1 MLTSSYRCLVA
12 GGLLA
17 LVQLAGCSEKE
28 EAAKPVLYAGP
39 LVETTNVETLVS
51 DSARL
56 QLRLTAP
63 LEQQYENG
71 DMLYRKSVKVQVY
84 DKPGKVIVNT
94 LAAKFGKLDKNKQLY
109 TMRGDVR
116 VANVPQQQTLK
127 TEELFYDKMKRRIY
141 TDTAMFVEVKTP
153 TEKLWGYGLEANED
167 FSRYTIHRPVGNFLL
182 NQEQSAAP
190 K

>member
-1 MLTSSYRCLVA
+1 MWFARYQYLVA
-12 GGLLA
+12 AGLLA
-17 LVQLAGCSEKE
+17 TLQLAGCEQKE
-28 EAAKPVLYAGP
+28 EAAHPISYIGP

-84 DKPGKVIVNT
+84 DKPGKIIVNT

-116 VANVPQQQTLK
+116 VANVPQQQTLQ
-127 TEELFYDKMKRRIY
+127 TEELFYDKMKRKIY
-141 TDTAMFVEVKTP
+141 TEPTMKVRVQTP
-153 TEKLWGYGLEANED
+153 TEVLTGEGLEANED
-167 FSRYTIHRPVGNFLL
+167 FSRYRIFKPIGTFTLDQAKAQGI
-182 NQEQSAAP
+182 
-190 K
+190 

>member
-1 MLTSSYRCLVA
+1 MLPVRHRWLA
-12 GGLLA
+12 AGLLA
-17 LVQLAGCSEKE
+17 TLQLTGCETKE
-28 EAAKPVLYAGP
+28 DAAKPVLYAGP

-116 VANVPQQQTLK
+116 VANVPQQQTLQ
-127 TEELFYDKMKRRIY
+127 TEELFYDKMKRKIY
-141 TDTAMFVEVKTP
+141 TDPTMKVRVQTP
-153 TEKLWGYGLEANED
+153 TEVLTGVGLEANED
-167 FSRYTIHRPVGNFLL
+167 FSRYRIFKPIGTFTLDQAKAQGI
-182 NQEQSAAP
+182 
-190 K
+190 

>member
-1 MLTSSYRCLVA
+1 MLFPRNRYLAAVA
-12 GGLLA
+12 LGVLGLA
-17 LVQLAGCSEKE
+17 SCTEKDD
-28 EAAKPVLYAGP
+28 EAAKPIVYSGP

-94 LAAKFGKLDKNKQLY
+94 LDARFGQLDKAKQLY
-109 TMRGDVR
+109 IMRGDVR
-116 VANVPQQQTLK
+116 VANVPQQQTLR
-127 TEELFYDKMKRRIY
+127 TEELFYDKLKRKIY
-141 TDTAMFVEVKTP
+141 TDTAMAVRVQTP
-153 TEKLWGYGLEANED
+153 TEVLTGFGLSANED
-167 FSRYTIHRPVGNFLL
+167 FSRYRILRPVGTFTLD
-182 NQEQSAAP
+182 QAKAQGI
-190 K
+190 

>member
-1 MLTSSYRCLVA
+1 MLFPRNRYLVVTA
-12 GGLLA
+12 LGALGLA
-17 LVQLAGCSEKE
+17 SCTGKDD
-28 EAAKPVLYAGP
+28 EAAKPIFYTGP

-94 LAAKFGKLDKNKQLY
+94 LDAKFGKLDKAKQLY
-109 TMRGDVR
+109 IMRGDVR
-116 VANVPQQQTLK
+116 VANVPQQQTLR
-127 TEELFYDKMKRRIY
+127 TEELFYDKLKRKIY
-141 TDTAMFVEVKTP
+141 TDTAMAVRVQTP
-153 TEKLWGYGLEANED
+153 TEVLTGFGLSANED
-167 FSRYTIHRPVGNFLL
+167 FSRYRILRPVGTFTV
-182 NQEQSAAP
+182 EQAKAQGI
-190 K
+190 

>member
-1 MLTSSYRCLVA
+1 MLIFSYRRLA
-12 GGLLA
+12 AAMLLA
-17 LVQLAGCSEKE
+17 SFQLVGCEEKAE
-28 EAAKPVLYAGP
+28 EAKPITYTGP

-94 LAAKFGKLDKNKQLY
+94 LDAKFGKLDKNKQLY
-109 TMRGDVR
+109 IMRGDVR
-116 VANVPQQQTLK
+116 VANVPQQQTLR
-127 TEELFYDKMKRRIY
+127 TEELFYDKLKHKIY
-141 TDTAMFVEVKTP
+141 TDTAMAVRVQTP
-153 TEKLWGYGLEANED
+153 TEVLTGRGLEANED
-167 FSRYTIHRPVGNFLL
+167 FSRYRILRPIGTFTL
-182 NQEQSAAP
+182 NQAKEQGI
-190 K
+190 

>member
-1 MLTSSYRCLVA
+1 MGLPGYRHLAVSA
-12 GGLLA
+12 LLA
-17 LVQLAGCSEKE
+17 ALALAGCEEKDI
-28 EAAKPVLYAGP
+28 AIKPVLYSGP

-84 DKPGKVIVNT
+84 DKPGKIVVNT
-94 LAAKFGKLDKNKQLY
+94 IEGKFGKLDKNKQLY

-116 VANVPQQQTLK
+116 VANVPQQQTLR
-127 TEELFYDKMKRRIY
+127 TEELFYDKIKRKIY
-141 TDTAMFVEVKTP
+141 TDTAMAVRIQTP
-153 TEKLWGYGLEANED
+153 TEVLTGYGMEANED
-167 FSRYTIHRPVGNFLL
+167 FSRYKIKRPVGTFTL
-182 NQEQSAAP
+182 QQAKEQGI
-190 K
+190 